1 MTLTSANAC
10 FARFANAA
18 LLCSS
23 STTAAPRSSSVQYI
37 LDEQLQRTHMHPVAP
52 PVNVGVAT
60 GLVSMHNSFQAKDY
74 RGFRASLF
82 AGLGLTGIVPVLH
95 SWAINYDV
103 RAVHTALWL
112 DFVMGLLYLVSMSV
126 CAASCCLV

>member
-1 MTLTSANAC
+1 MQSILNA
-10 FARFANAA
+10 
-18 LLCSS
+18 
-23 STTAAPRSSSVQYI
+23 
-37 LDEQLQRTHMHPVAP
+37 QLQWTHRQPVS
-52 PVNVGVAT
+52 PVDAGLAT

>member
-1 MTLTSANAC
+1 
-10 FARFANAA
+10 
-18 LLCSS
+18 
-23 STTAAPRSSSVQYI
+23 VQHI
-37 LDEQLQRTHMHPVAP
+37 LHEQLHWTHMHPVTPADA
-52 PVNVGVAT
+52 GLAT

-112 DFVMGLLYLVSMSV
+112 DFVMGLLYLVSRSS
-126 CAASCCLV
+126 CPASCCLV

>member
-1 MTLTSANAC
+1 MLN
-10 FARFANAA
+10 
-18 LLCSS
+18 
-23 STTAAPRSSSVQYI
+23 
-37 LDEQLQRTHMHPVAP
+37 EQLQWTPA
-52 PVNVGVAT
+52 NAGLAT